1 MKRMDPKPQPAL
13 RSQRR
18 DAIHSASSGGVMSE
32 QEQSAKSAR
41 SQTVDDLSEDA
52 LGFGSTDL
60 RTARDLLVRPSQVL
74 ESWMTLGPTGGGLY
88 TRPLRLYLALNA
100 ILMLVLFLSG
110 GSGMMFQGMPAEAL
124 APIIKASGKSY
135 DAFMGDADNW
145 MTLIMVPVLSSLYAV
160 ASAPLLRWWDR
171 SDLTWRQGFRAGFAY
186 LNAWTLPVLLISWF
200 IYSEGWVALAAS
212 VAMLGLGVVTF
223 LRMGRGR
230 WYRASVVGVGKA
242 LILAAALYLVSLVGG
257 LFITMV
263 GLAAGRWF

>member
-1 MKRMDPKPQPAL
+1 
-13 RSQRR
+13 
-18 DAIHSASSGGVMSE
+18 MSE
-32 QEQSAKSAR
+32 QEQSAKTSR

-60 RTARDLLVRPSQVL
+60 RTARDLLLRPRQVL
-74 ESWMTLGPTGGGLY
+74 ESWMTLGPTGGGRY

-110 GSGMMFQGMPAEAL
+110 GSGLMLQGIPPEAL
-124 APIIKASGKSY
+124 APIIEGSGKSY
-135 DAFMGDADNW
+135 DAFMADADNW

-160 ASAPLLRWWDR
+160 AIAPLLRWWDR
-171 SDLTWRQGFRAGFAY
+171 NDVSWRQSFRAGFAY

-200 IYSEGWVALAAS
+200 IYGEGWVALAAS

-230 WYRASVVGVGKA
+230 WYRATGAGVAKA
-242 LILAAALYLVSLVGG
+242 LVVAAALYLVSLIGG
-257 LFITMV
+257 QFIVAV
-263 GLAAGRWF
+263 GLTAGRWF